1 MKKTFILAHQEAR
14 ARALQAVKEAQ
25 DGYAVTISEPTRTLD
40 QNAAQWPYLEGF
52 AQQKQLCINGA
63 MVWATPD
70 DWKDVLTGCHNGEMR
85 MAAFDCKVIM
95 LPQRTSK
102 MGKKVFS
109 DWMEFLVAM
118 AAQSGVEPVYKSAL
132 RPTRIDPETGEIIG

>member
-1 MKKTFILAHQEAR
+1 MAHLTARKLAC
-14 ARALQAVKEAQ
+14 QAVAEAPE
-25 DGYAVTISEPTRTLD
+25 GYVVTIGEPNRTLE

-52 AQQKQLCINGA
+52 AQQKQLCINGVMQNVTA
-63 MVWATPD
+63 D
-70 DWKDVLTGCHNGEMR
+70 DWKDTLTGCYHGEMR
-85 MAAFDCKVIM
+85 MAAFDGKVIM

-118 AAQSGVEPVYKSAL
+118 AAQSGVEPVYKSERKVAA
-132 RPTRIDPETGEIIG
+132 